1 MRASRGNRS
10 VGGNSRFLVGQ
21 RDKSSSAAQASDDA
35 DEAARGQGVI
45 DNSSEY
51 ASMSMLAASHVRR
64 RGPTTDSKEEWT
76 RFSERIL
83 DAQADEKSCG
93 LKGAEQ
99 QIDDAAAATCFFA
112 PVFTDP
118 SDLLMVLA
126 ALIHRSRLKRKQL
139 EQLEALR
146 EQLEAEDLDRSAQA
160 GINIALV
167 AKAFAQKMQQSEW
180 QLGECCIASFF
191 AYDGPAIYL
200 YEQWA
205 EEMVAQ
211 ERENIIRYLARALA
225 CDLQALPLG
234 NINVSEFGALFNR
247 VSRLREMQSLDD
259 TFRQRFSH
267 TDFAFINQSGENMLS
282 KLFISGIRGQE
293 NFNDSLLTFYSRQ
306 LGALSTDMRARFLQ
320 ILIIAFSILPT
331 GIFSSLEERE
341 HFIDG
346 LKENM
351 SHFMEQE
358 LAMARRVLHD
368 EEENIP

>member
-1 MRASRGNRS
+1 MAIGP

-83 DAQADEKSCG
+83 DAQADEKI
-93 LKGAEQ
+93 LRVEGALNSKLMTQ
-99 QIDDAAAATCFFA
+99 QQLHAFLLQY
-112 PVFTDP
+112 FTDP

-167 AKAFAQKMQQSEW
+167 AKAFAQKMQQSAGNLRMLYREF
-180 QLGECCIASFF
+180 LC
-191 AYDGPAIYL
+191 YDGPAIYL